1 MALCFDE
8 PTCLNCGATDY
19 ANPLRRTPAFS
30 SEPHKGTSSNAVP
43 TYDSFEYRRNGYYGE
58 IHMIIEYM
66 VDRMAYAGR
75 TVRAY
80 AQSVFLY
87 TFTDRKTTLER
98 VERRVRK
105 SFRQEHGYDIEGVSD
120 RLHG

>member
-1 MALCFDE
+1 
-8 PTCLNCGATDY
+8 
-19 ANPLRRTPAFS
+19 
-30 SEPHKGTSSNAVP
+30 
-43 TYDSFEYRRNGYYGE
+43 
-58 IHMIIEYM
+58 MIIEYM